1 MKRQASSSG
10 ASLPST
16 TTTATVEKAF
26 LWWDQLDNTCE
37 CMEEWG
43 VGKGVTKE
51 QCLAFMDDCGIGLHD
66 ELDDEEC
73 GLDEGGCAVDSETD
87 EDTIVVQLEISDTV
101 GSEGALAIKART
113 MDGREFAQTTL
124 DAKKTLVRT
133 LIDDL
138 AAKYPCSPLALRL
151 VLPGG
156 GCIDVLET
164 ANQVLAAVR
173 LAVPVQRVHGL
184 YTNQSHSPVPAPGGR
199 HRIMFSRL
207 GVWSGQA
214 GPALLELLW
223 SFFGEEQQ
231 KGNFPFEPVFLSVRV
246 RAVPTIYAVTYEEMS
261 QFYACV
267 FWPWDV
273 MMMLFSELYTMLV
286 PLFLPD
292 RHWIARLPGSEAA
305 YWLSLTEFEQ
315 SEAQCLRD
323 LPRYPSLGHFR
334 SVPDLLAQLR
344 QLDPEEAKRGMR
356 AFNEVGKF
364 HAAVAV
370 IRQKTLT
377 VWTGT
382 ARLLTCAKV
391 CQAARRFLSRQD
403 VRESLVTSLPEDAFA
418 LTSPLWRLLRSAIAA
433 GSPCSTAMLKPTF
446 TVMGRP
452 AARATSCR
460 GGRSR
465 LLGRCFTVSA
475 QTGDVALVTLALQ
488 CRADIEQRIN
498 GQSALDSAS
507 QAGQVQIAE
516 VLLQA
521 RAAATQTAQG
531 RWTPLMR
538 AAQGGHLKVCE
549 LLLASGVDPDEWAE
563 RTTALDV
570 AVSLSHL
577 EVVKALEAKQARRFI
592 ELPAARRKVAAST
605 SFRGALESFRRPS
618 RRSGRGVLCGSASLP
633 LQPRVR
639 IPAADAESDEE
650 DDEFGTAKY
659 LLTFLCHRKAEV
671 GNFGRLAGGILAAA
685 MRETTYV
692 DAVGMLSLSNAAK
705 AVALANSMAENQ
717 AASKHLAF
725 QPELLSEEEND
736 VERRLCRLVVTA
748 RTPQKDEEPRDF
760 SKGGIFVP
768 QSSPGEGS
776 ATRTTPTT
784 LARTALGQWMR
795 YTVPDLRQAAR
806 SAARAAS
813 AGEKAVASAS
823 STPGRQKPPFLIAMG
838 PPAIAMGVKSLA
850 FVCRDVRKEH
860 LDGVPPVLVVPR
872 LWQRKVKLESG
883 KDRISK
889 QLVLCLVRD
898 LRASETSD
906 AMR

>member
-1 MKRQASSSG
+1 MWA
-10 ASLPST
+10 
-16 TTTATVEKAF
+16 
-26 LWWDQLDNTCE
+26 DNF
-37 CMEEWG
+37 G
-43 VGKGVTKE
+43 
-51 QCLAFMDDCGIGLHD
+51 DD
-66 ELDDEEC
+66 
-73 GLDEGGCAVDSETD
+73 
-87 EDTIVVQLEISDTV
+87 
-101 GSEGALAIKART
+101 
-113 MDGREFAQTTL
+113 
-124 DAKKTLVRT
+124 
-133 LIDDL
+133 
-138 AAKYPCSPLALRL
+138 
-151 VLPGG
+151 
-156 GCIDVLET
+156 
-164 ANQVLAAVR
+164 VR
-173 LAVPVQRVHGL
+173 LQ
-184 YTNQSHSPVPAPGGR
+184 
-199 HRIMFSRL
+199 I
-207 GVWSGQA
+207 
-214 GPALLELLW
+214 LEHLW
-223 SFFGEEQQ
+223 PKE
-231 KGNFPFEPVFLSVRV
+231 
-246 RAVPTIYAVTYEEMS
+246 
-261 QFYACV
+261 
-267 FWPWDV
+267 W
-273 MMMLFSELYTMLV
+273 
-286 PLFLPD
+286 
-292 RHWIARLPGSEAA
+292 
-305 YWLSLTEFEQ
+305 
-315 SEAQCLRD
+315 
-323 LPRYPSLGHFR
+323 
-334 SVPDLLAQLR
+334 
-344 QLDPEEAKRGMR
+344 
-356 AFNEVGKF
+356 
-364 HAAVAV
+364 
-370 IRQKTLT
+370 
-377 VWTGT
+377 
-382 ARLLTCAKV
+382 LLTCAKV

-433 GSPCSTAMLKPTF
+433 GSPCSSAMLKPAF

-475 QTGDVALVTLALQ
+475 QTGDVSLVTLALQ

-507 QAGQVQIAE
+507 QAGQVHIAE

-521 RAAATQTAQG
+521 RASATQTAQG

-549 LLLASGVDPDEWAE
+549 LLLASGVDPDESAE

-577 EVVKALEAKQARRFI
+577 EVVEALEAKQARRYQ

-605 SFRGALESFRRPS
+605 SFRGALESFPRPS

-650 DDEFGTAKY
+650 DDGESGLRSRCGTWSEIAVSPAGKGLQGVELASLGREGDAAVLADFTAQGAVRISSPKCELVRPMQKRLLGKSGSLLHASLGSYQTPSEHCLY
-659 LLTFLCHRKAEV
+659 LIFSDSQVFVVNLSVLWQDCKAEV

-705 AVALANSMAENQ
+705 AVALANSMAESQ

-725 QPELLSEEEND
+725 QPELVSEQEND

-748 RTPQKDEEPRDF
+748 RTPQKDEEVRDF

-768 QSSPGEGS
+768 QSSLDEGS
-776 ATRTTPTT
+776 ATRTTPTS
-784 LARTALGQWMR
+784 LARTVLGQWMR

-813 AGEKAVASAS
+813 SGEKAVAAAS

-850 FVCRDVRKEH
+850 FVCMDVRKEH